1 MEEYLMKRF
10 ERERDF
16 ISSAADGDIVL
27 SIISWADFIS
37 TMTLVEMSYLST
49 GLRVLYF
56 RF

>member
-1 MEEYLMKRF
+1 M
-10 ERERDF
+10 RDC

-27 SIISWADFIS
+27 SIISWVDFIS